1 MKWLVPFLALAAGV
15 KTSRHELA
23 AGPVAKIVEMLKG
36 MAEASEADGQAEAKT
51 FEEFQCHST
60 KTISEKGQSISDLEE
75 EIAST
80 GNRIEKLIALSSE
93 LSSKKDQLTK
103 DLEEKKDTQAQSVA
117 ARENEANAFKKSEAE
132 MSANLESLQKA
143 LSELSE
149 VSANPQAVSLLSDPV
164 IEVTKQLESVAEE
177 AKSFLMPHGISM
189 LRGPYQ
195 QQNGGVLGTLQSV
208 KDTYEKDLK
217 ELRAAEDSQQTNHA
231 TLLKQLSAEQAELR
245 EMLDMTKAK
254 MASTQEDL
262 ATRKSQVE
270 KAKTDLDAEKAL
282 KAETEKVLVEKT
294 TAFEERKALRS
305 EEATAIAKATAVLN
319 SNAAFATFGQI
330 AGASFV
336 QMGVTPKQ
344 AAAIAMLRRAAL
356 HARSARLAHVAT
368 RAASAPFVK
377 VIEEIETMQKVIL
390 AEGKMDKKKSAWCTA
405 ELSKNAAGQKAKSG
419 QMDTLKSAITE
430 LGDTI
435 AGPMDGLEVTMKQ
448 AKEDLKKNEADQEEV
463 TATRESENKNY
474 RKKVRDLQ
482 DAQKL
487 LTTAM
492 SLLQQ
497 YYTRLSLFQG
507 QSELRG
513 GEEVLKL
520 LQHVLDDT
528 KSEEE
533 VAHKTEKDAQA
544 SFEDTLTLLTQSEA
558 DLRKNIADTT
568 KELADSKKEL
578 TEKHEM
584 LEKTT
589 KEKTSLAQYLADV
602 KPKCE
607 WLKGKLEQR
616 EANREAESQSLKDA
630 VKLLKGTPAYQ
641 E

>member
-15 KTSRHELA
+15 KTSRHEQ

-60 KTISEKGQSISDLEE
+60 KTISEKGQSIADLEE

-117 ARENEANAFKKSEAE
+117 ARENEENAFKKSEAE

-143 LSELSE
+143 LSELNE

-195 QQNGGVLGTLQSV
+195 QQSGGVLGTLQSV

-217 ELRAAEDSQQTNHA
+217 ELRAAEDTQQTNHA

-254 MASTQEDL
+254 MANTQEDL
-262 ATRKSQVE
+262 ATRKSQLE

-336 QMGVTPKQ
+336 QMGVSPKQ

-390 AEGKMDKKKSAWCTA
+390 AEGKMDKKKSAWCAA

-419 QMDTLKSAITE
+419 QMDTLKSAIGE

-435 AGPMDGLEVTMKQ
+435 AGPLDGLEVTMKQ
-448 AKEDLKKNEADQEEV
+448 AKEDLMKNEADQEEV

-492 SLLQQ
+492 TLLQQ
-497 YYTRLSLFQG
+497 YYTKLSLLQG
-507 QSELRG
+507 QSQLRG

-520 LQHVLDDT
+520 LQNVLDDT

-533 VAHKTEKDAQA
+533 VAHKTEKDAQV

-607 WLKGKLEQR
+607 WLKGKLAQR

-630 VKLLKGTPAYQ
+630 VKLIKGTPAYQ